1 MNKLTLPLVSILVS
15 ATATAWGGSTQSAQ
29 QIQDAINQF
38 VRSTLDAGGKYE
50 INLTP
55 LDPRLQLPVCEQALQ
70 VFAQTGE
77 IKPGR
82 NTVGVRCYGDK
93 GWTIYSTVLLKSF
106 KDVLVLNKSMQRND
120 IIRAEHLTVETRDA
134 GMLPQGYLSEL
145 SDVLDKQAARNI
157 PAGSVL
163 NRQHVADPTVVHRG
177 ERVNIESSKAGVVI
191 SAAGSAMS
199 DGAKG
204 QEISVRNLS
213 SNRVI
218 QAIVLNAGRV
228 SVNF

>member
-1 MNKLTLPLVSILVS
+1 MNKLKLALVLMLVC
-15 ATATAWGGSTQSAQ
+15 ATAWGGSTQSGQ

-38 VRSTLDAGGKYE
+38 VRSTLESGGKYE

-120 IIRAEHLTVETRDA
+120 IIRAEHLAVETRDA
-134 GMLPQGYLSEL
+134 GMLPQGYLADM

-163 NRQHVADPTVVHRG
+163 NRQHVADPTVVRRG

-191 SAAGSAMS
+191 SAMGAAMG

-204 QEISVRNLS
+204 QKISVRNLS

-218 QAIVLNAGRV
+218 QAVVVNAGQV

>member
-1 MNKLTLPLVSILVS
+1 MNKRMLPGILMLAS
-15 ATATAWGGSTQSAQ
+15 GMALGGGFQSAQ

-38 VRSTLDAGGKYE
+38 VQSALEAGGKYE
-50 INLTP
+50 INLAQP
-55 LDPRLQLPVCEQALQ
+55 DPRLQLPNCEQALQ

-93 GWTIYSTVLLKSF
+93 GWTIYSTVLVKSF
-106 KDVLVLNKSMQRND
+106 KDVFVLNKSMLRND
-120 IIRAEHLTVETRDA
+120 IIRQEHLNVETRDA
-134 GMLPQGYLSEL
+134 GMLPQGYVTDI

-163 NRQHVADPTVVHRG
+163 NRQLVTDPTVVRRG

-191 SAAGSAMS
+191 SAVGAAMS

-204 QEISVRNLS
+204 QKISVRNLS
-213 SNRVI
+213 SKRVI
-218 QAIVLNAGRV
+218 QAVVVNAGQV